1 MFCFYGHQVFPVNS
15 LSLPKLPL
23 NPFPFSPETSLKS
36 HINPGT
42 IARLRSQIE
51 DAARSM
57 VSTFEESW
65 GRPSTKEY
73 LDFIGYSQGSLTE
86 IRGDIERC
94 LTDKLIAS
102 NKYKKATIPTPS
114 RTHPYPPVKSR
125 RNPGKYG
132 DLRVKLREY
141 SGRDISKQDLTYEL
155 YIELINK
162 SDYLLKK
169 TVEGLQKKIISDEKR
184 KLKDEIN
191 SHFRKHW

>member
-1 MFCFYGHQVFPVNS
+1 
-15 LSLPKLPL
+15 
-23 NPFPFSPETSLKS
+23 
-36 HINPGT
+36 
-42 IARLRSQIE
+42 
-51 DAARSM
+51 M